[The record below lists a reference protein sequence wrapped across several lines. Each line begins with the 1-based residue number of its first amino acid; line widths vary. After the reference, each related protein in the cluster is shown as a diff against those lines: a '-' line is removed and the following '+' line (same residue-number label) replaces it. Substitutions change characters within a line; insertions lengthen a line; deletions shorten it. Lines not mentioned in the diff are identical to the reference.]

1 MSYCDERG
9 SLSIRPIL
17 VDPSG
22 CNDTGRGVSVPF
34 HGGLD
39 QSTRLLTG
47 HTHTPGAVRG
57 TLQSCYGEH
66 NFIYPGHGTKSMM
79 HSVYF
84 FIVVV
89 FLKDETFQVPFNKV
103 LLKSR
108 GSWNSPY

>member
-22 CNDTGRGVSVPF
+22 CDDTGRGVSVPF

-47 HTHTPGAVRG
+47 HTHTLGAVRG

-66 NFIYPGHGTKSMM
+66 NFIYPRSFGTKSMM

-89 FLKDETFQVPFNKV
+89 FLKNETFQVPFNKV
-103 LLKSR
+103 LL
-108 GSWNSPY
+108 